1 MEKNH
6 RIIRTDYY
14 ENLKNILSD
23 IAYEPETI
31 KIKNDYYRF
40 IPMGL
45 DIETTQTYQ
54 RDDKGKI
61 TEHFSFMY
69 IWQWSVWDYT
79 FLGRT
84 YEELLN
90 FINSIF
96 SLVLKS
102 RFKTICFIHNES
114 FEFSFLA
121 KFLQQYYNLTVFAR
135 KKRHPIKF
143 ELNNQLLFLDSYLL
157 TGFSLEKLAEIY
169 TNIRKL
175 VGDLDYKLIR
185 TSETPM
191 KNDEVKYCVNDVQ
204 ILSAYAVYYRD
215 NYLHNNFLPLTKTM
229 IAGKVVKN
237 MIKKMGVQKEVYFL
251 MKNQYPKSKQE
262 YEYIMS
268 FFFGAYTHGML
279 YNLFET
285 IRDVL
290 KFDVDSEYP
299 YSFMLPE
306 YPISKFRKLSLKN
319 VSRETLENVINNY
332 ACLID
337 VTFKNIKTTTGVT
350 IISKNNV
357 SWQSSDC
364 MWDNGRLYSGSVRI
378 RITNLDYISFSMH
391 YNITFDNS
399 LFNDISFAKKGY
411 LPKYFRLA
419 IASLYNDKTEL
430 KGIQGKEIEYIERKK
445 SLNGQYGSCVCRL
458 QFTELDFLD
467 GWQEMDKDVNFDR
480 IWMNKVNLPQ
490 WGVFCTA
497 NARFIIL
504 SAIKQMQKGGSIIKD
519 YIYSD
524 TDSIACKNTKFNLCV
539 FQKINAARME
549 YNKKW
554 VNDLGLSELFPKT
567 NFLKM
572 GTFDNETYNKKDG
585 KIEALKRF
593 KTLGAKRYIVEKND
607 GMIET
612 TVAGMRK
619 KAFLNYCE
627 KNDLEPFSA
636 FVDGLS
642 LDFDNADKMTTY
654 YCDDVVT
661 KNVTDYLGNTTEV
674 ISYGYVTLAPTSF
687 NITISDELKQLYFEI
702 K

>member
-1 MEKNH
+1 MENN
-6 RIIRTDYY
+6 RLVIRSNYK
-14 ENLKNILSD
+14 ERLEEILLEKP
-23 IAYEPETI
+23 YETI
-31 KIKNDYYRF
+31 KLKKDYYRF

-54 RDDKGKI
+54 RDNTGKVL
-61 TEHFSFMY
+61 EHFSFMY
-69 IWQWSVWDYT
+69 IWQWSVYDYT
-79 FLGRT
+79 FFGRT
-84 YEELLN
+84 YIDLLD
-90 FINSIF
+90 FINALF
-96 SLVLKS
+96 SLVLKNS
-102 RFKTICFIHNES
+102 FKTICFIHNES

-121 KFLQQYYNLTVFAR
+121 RFFQQHFNLSVFAR

-143 ELNNQLLFLDSYLL
+143 ELNNQLVFLDSYLL
-157 TGFSLEKLAEIY
+157 TGFSLSKLAEVY
-169 TNIRKL
+169 TSTLKL
-175 VGDLDYKLIR
+175 VGDLDYNLIR
-185 TSETPM
+185 TPNTPI
-191 KNDEVKYCVNDVQ
+191 KNEELNYCINDVQ
-204 ILSAYAVYYRD
+204 ILSEYAIYYRD
-215 NYLHNNFLPLTKTM
+215 NYLYNNFMPLTKTM

-237 MIKKMGVQKEVYFL
+237 MIVKMGAQKDVYFL
-251 MKNQYPKSKQE
+251 MKNQYPKSRQE

-285 IRDVL
+285 VHDVL

-306 YPISKFRKLSLKN
+306 YPVSNFRKLSLKN
-319 VSRETLENVINNY
+319 VSRETLENVINNH

-357 SWQSSDC
+357 LWQSSDC
-364 MWDNGRLYSGSVRI
+364 IWDNGRLYKGSVRV
-378 RITNLDYISFSMH
+378 RITNLDYLSFSMH
-391 YNITFDNS
+391 YNIAFDNS
-399 LFNDISFAKKGY
+399 QFNDISFSKKGY

-419 IASLYNDKTEL
+419 IASLYNDKSEL
-430 KGIQGKEIEYIERKK
+430 KGIPEKEIEYVERKK

-458 QFTELDFLD
+458 QFFELDFVD
-467 GWQEMDKDVNFDR
+467 GWQDNDKEVNFNR

-504 SAIKQMQKGGSIIKD
+504 SAIKKLQKRSGIIKD
-519 YIYSD
+519 YLYSD
-524 TDSIACKNTKFNLCV
+524 TDSIVAKNNKFIREV
-539 FQKINAARME
+539 FERINNERME

-554 VNDLGLSELFPKT
+554 VTDLQLSELFPNT

-572 GTFDNETYNKKDG
+572 GTFDNETFNKKEN
-585 KIEALKRF
+585 KLEPLKRF
-593 KTLGAKRYIVEKND
+593 KTLGAKRYIVEKSD
-607 GMIET
+607 DTIET

-619 KAFLNYCE
+619 KAFLDYCE

-642 LDFDNADKMTTY
+642 LNFDNADKMTTY
-654 YCDDVVT
+654 YCDDVVA
-661 KNVTDYLGNTTEV
+661 KNITDYLGNSSEV
-674 ISYGYVTLAPTSF
+674 TAYGYVTLVPTSF